1 MLSSRKA
8 NLINRIHENSI
19 RIVSGDN
26 ESNFENLWE
35 KTKEITIHQINFQVL
50 MIEVLKIINGYTPP
64 IMNNFFV
71 FG

>member
-1 MLSSRKA
+1 MFSSRKA

-26 ESNFENLWE
+26 ESN
-35 KTKEITIHQINFQVL
+35 EITIHQINFQVL